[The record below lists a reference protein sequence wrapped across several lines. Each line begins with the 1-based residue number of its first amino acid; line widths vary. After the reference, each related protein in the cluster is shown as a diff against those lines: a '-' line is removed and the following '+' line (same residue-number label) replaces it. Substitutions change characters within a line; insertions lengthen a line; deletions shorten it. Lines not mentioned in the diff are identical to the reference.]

1 MHHLNNQKVVESNR
15 TFVVPGTFREVL
27 KESSSKTCDLM
38 ATIDSCV
45 SSIHPEAIQKI
56 ATGLGMSF
64 VPHKEKESE
73 VCFINSEEVRPEF
86 KLSFAPVD
94 VFHYV
99 SAMVKEQE
107 CNGISSTNDE
117 LLIPYPKD
125 AVEFW
130 ERVKKGE
137 ENKVH

>member
-1 MHHLNNQKVVESNR
+1 
-15 TFVVPGTFREVL
+15 
-27 KESSSKTCDLM
+27 
-38 ATIDSCV
+38 
-45 SSIHPEAIQKI
+45 
-56 ATGLGMSF
+56 
-64 VPHKEKESE
+64 HKEKESE

-94 VFHYV
+94 VFNYV

-107 CNGISSTNDE
+107 RNGIYNTRDA

-130 ERVKKGE
+130 ERVRKGE
-137 ENKVH
+137 ESNVH